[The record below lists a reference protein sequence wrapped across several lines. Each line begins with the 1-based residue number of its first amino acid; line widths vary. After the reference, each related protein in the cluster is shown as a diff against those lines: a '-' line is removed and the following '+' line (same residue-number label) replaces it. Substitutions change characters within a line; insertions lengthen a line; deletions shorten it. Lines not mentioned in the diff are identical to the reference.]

1 MKFLHI
7 VHCLLWKIVSLKDRS
22 DLCYKVHFLTIT
34 KMQGQ
39 QLKMGLQSPDPK
51 HKIQSLSKET
61 CNMHIKP
68 STTHY
73 SICISYHLSVTD
85 GIINTYKQNNLLQN
99 SKGHDI
105 EIKWAKLRDR
115 EHHPLMHVHWTF
127 QSSSE
132 RRGVPTPLVVAYCP
146 TIWKIA
152 WLNYRSHRSY
162 TVHFLPI
169 TKVQRLTTPDGFQ
182 VWAKKVATC
191 MTNPSQCITAHV
203 FDNIG
208 RSWQHNQHLQV
219 FPNSWNST
227 ESEMG

>member
-1 MKFLHI
+1 
-7 VHCLLWKIVSLKDRS
+7 VSNSRQ
-22 DLCYKVHFLTIT
+22 CVIAYAFHTIECCGWHH
-34 KMQGQ
+34 QH
-39 QLKMGLQSPDPK
+39 LQAK
-51 HKIQSLSKET
+51 QSSAEFKRAW
-61 CNMHIKP
+61 HR
-68 STTHY
+68 
-73 SICISYHLSVTD
+73 D
-85 GIINTYKQNNLLQN
+85 
-99 SKGHDI
+99 
-105 EIKWAKLRDR
+105 KWAKLRDR

-127 QSSSE
+127 QSSSV
-132 RRGVPTPLVVAYCP
+132 RRGVPTPLVVTYCP

-152 WLNYRSHRSY
+152 WLNNRSHQLY

-182 VWAKKVATC
+182 VWTKKVATC

-227 ESEMG
+227 EYKMG